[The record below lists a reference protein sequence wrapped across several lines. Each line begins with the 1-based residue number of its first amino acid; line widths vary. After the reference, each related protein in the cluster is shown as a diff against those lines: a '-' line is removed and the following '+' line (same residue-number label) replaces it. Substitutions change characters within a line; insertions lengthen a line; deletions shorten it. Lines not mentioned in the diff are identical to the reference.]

1 MEYEE
6 GHGVRANVGNS
17 EGSVMA
23 RPIEATPIL
32 KGKDAEAFLRRME
45 TVVVTK
51 ERVAF
56 LKTAALQSKK
66 AERDR

>member
-51 ERVAF
+51 QRIPKDRCA
-56 LKTAALQSKK
+56 SKQ
-66 AERDR
+66 ES